1 MGSQNARVQGR
12 RARIASSLHLPL
24 RRLALCL
31 DCEMCFEIGTP
42 ACPGCGGET
51 WVLLAR
57 FLDQGPLRLMP
68 QFHAFPKSWNESSSS
83 AADADQ
89 TAKQLLIVA
98 RDRQKLY
105 EYTKRAF
112 AGNPTIEVVLDR
124 RRGERRASGDRTS
137 VPERRRGDRRL
148 ALDIDNHLKAL
159 GWAVM
164 RLDVF
169 KSRRPSI
176 H

>member
-31 DCEMCFEIGTP
+31 DCEVCYEIGAPSCP
-42 ACPGCGGET
+42 ACGGET

-68 QFHAFPKSWNESSSS
+68 QFHPFPKSWNESQSQV
-83 AADADQ
+83 ADADQ
-89 TAKQLLIVA
+89 VAKQILIVA
-98 RDRQKLY
+98 RDRQKMY

-112 AGNPTIEVVLDR
+112 AGNPTVEVVLDR
-124 RRGERRASGDRTS
+124 RRGERRSSGDRS
-137 VPERRRGDRRL
+137 GVQERRRRDRRL
-148 ALDIDNHLKAL
+148 VLDIDNHLKAL

-169 KSRRPSI
+169 KPRRAAV

>member
-31 DCEMCFEIGTP
+31 DCEVCFEIGAPSCP
-42 ACPGCGGET
+42 ACGGET

-68 QFHAFPKSWNESSSS
+68 QFHPFPKSWNESSLPV
-83 AADADQ
+83 ADADQ
-89 TAKQLLIVA
+89 VAKQLLIIA

-112 AGNPTIEVVLDR
+112 AGNPTVEVVLDR
-124 RRGERRASGDRTS
+124 RRGERRGSGERAGQPD
-137 VPERRRGDRRL
+137 RRRGDRRL
-148 ALDIDNHLKAL
+148 ALHIDNHLKAL

-169 KSRRPSI
+169 KARRTSI